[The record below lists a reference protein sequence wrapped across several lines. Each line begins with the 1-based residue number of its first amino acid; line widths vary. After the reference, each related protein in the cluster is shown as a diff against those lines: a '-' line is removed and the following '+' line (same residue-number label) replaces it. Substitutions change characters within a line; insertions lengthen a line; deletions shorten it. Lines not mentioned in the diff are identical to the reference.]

1 MALVDYISPKA
12 KKVNL
17 YSDFHKDLRTSPVS
31 KDIALLKDEDAVKDA
46 IKNLILTDRGERP
59 MQPYLGGSI
68 RDMLFENLTPGT
80 MKLIKDRVASTIKT
94 YEPRAELL
102 DVYVSGDLDSGQVV
116 VRIMFYVQN
125 EQQPI
130 NLDVILKRN
139 R

>member
-1 MALVDYISPKA
+1 MAIADYLSPKA

-17 YSDFHKDLRTSPVS
+17 YSDFHKDLRISPIS
-31 KDIALLKDEDAVKDA
+31 KDIALQKDEAAVKDA

-68 RDMLFENLTPGT
+68 RDMLFDNLTPGT
-80 MKLIKDRVASTIKT
+80 IKLIKDRVTSTIQT
-94 YEPRAELL
+94 YEPRAGLI
-102 DVYVSGDLDSGQVV
+102 DVYVQGDMDNGHVTVKIL
-116 VRIMFYVQN
+116 FYVRN

-130 NLDVILKRN
+130 QLDVILKRN

>member
-1 MALVDYISPKA
+1 MAIADYISPKA

-17 YSDFHKDLRTSPVS
+17 YSDFRKDLLTSPVS
-31 KDIALLKDEDAVKDA
+31 KDIALLKDENAV
-46 IKNLILTDRGERP
+46 KNLILTDRGERP
-59 MQPYLGGSI
+59 MQPFLGGSI

-102 DVYVSGDLDSGQVV
+102 DVYVSGDLDAGQVV

-130 NLDVILKRN
+130 SLDVVLKRN

>member
-1 MALVDYISPKA
+1 MAIADYISPKA

-17 YSDFHKDLRTSPVS
+17 YTDFHKDLRVSPVS

-80 MKLIKDRVASTIKT
+80 LKLIKDRVTSTIET
-94 YEPRAELL
+94 YEPRASLL
-102 DVYVSGDLDSGQVV
+102 DVFVSGDLDAGTVV
-116 VRIMFYVQN
+116 VKITFYVRN

-130 NLDVILKRN
+130 QLDVILQRN

>member
-1 MALVDYISPKA
+1 MSIAEFLSPKK

-17 YSDFHKDLRTSPVS
+17 YTDFHKDLRISPVS
-31 KDIALLKDEDAVKDA
+31 KDIALQKDETAVKDA

-59 MQPYLGGSI
+59 MQPYLGGNI

-80 MKLIKDRVASTIKT
+80 LKLIKDRVTSTITT
-94 YEPRAELL
+94 YEPRASLI
-102 DVYVSGDLDSGQVV
+102 DVFVSGDLDAGSVTV
-116 VRIMFYVQN
+116 KITFYVRN

-130 NLDVILKRN
+130 SLDVILKRN